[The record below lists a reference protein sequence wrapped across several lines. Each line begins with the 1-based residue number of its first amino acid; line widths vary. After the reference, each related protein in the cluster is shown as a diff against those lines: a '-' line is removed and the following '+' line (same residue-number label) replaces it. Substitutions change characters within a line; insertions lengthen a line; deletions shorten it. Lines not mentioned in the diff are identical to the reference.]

1 MTTNSKQVDYFSVNP
16 NKKKI
21 PFYMA
26 FHTPFILTFQH
37 VRFVFLWNR
46 MVIYKQICDIFKSCD
61 FFWEFLNTFEIFL
74 KLACWV

>member
-46 MVIYKQICDIFKSCD
+46 MVIYK
-61 FFWEFLNTFEIFL
+61 
-74 KLACWV
+74 

>member
-26 FHTPFILTFQH
+26 FHTTFILTFQH

-46 MVIYKQICDIFKSCD
+46 MVINKQICDTFKSCD
-61 FFWEFLNTFEIFL
+61 FLGEFLNTFEIFL